1 MIAGLAAGTLAAQS
15 FEVGGHGGTMRLS
28 NKSLGQ
34 LGIRDLTRVELDD
47 GWRIGF
53 RTTFNNWRFLGHE
66 VGYAYNRTKL
76 VIGNDEAGFGV
87 HQGFYNFLAYAT
99 PEGSRV
105 RPFVAGGG
113 HFNNFV
119 PPGASATSGQGDT
132 KFGFNYGGGIKV
144 KLNHMFGMRLDMRQ
158 YVTGKPFDLPNQTG
172 KLRQTEISAGF
183 YLWM

>member
-105 RPFVAGGG
+105 RPFVAGAGTSTTSFRRERRQPVG
-113 HFNNFV
+113 RV
-119 PPGASATSGQGDT
+119 TPSSALTT
-132 KFGFNYGGGIKV
+132 A
-144 KLNHMFGMRLDMRQ
+144 
-158 YVTGKPFDLPNQTG
+158 
-172 KLRQTEISAGF
+172 AGSR
-183 YLWM
+183 